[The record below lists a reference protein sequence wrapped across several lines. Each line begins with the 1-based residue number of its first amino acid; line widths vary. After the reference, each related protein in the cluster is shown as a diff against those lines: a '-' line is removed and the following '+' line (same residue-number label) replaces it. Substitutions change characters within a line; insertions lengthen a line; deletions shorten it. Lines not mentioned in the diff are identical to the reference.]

1 MSKFDSW
8 VLDQQEK
15 EQEELA
21 ERLKRKENL
30 RSFKVT
36 ERYIKQDTWIV
47 NAINKEEATDIA
59 MSVEPDSSRVVRLEE
74 LKTLIGG
81 GLGSLEEEVE
91 CTTTEPLT
99 ETEKYLN
106 DPLDKEVS

>member
-8 VLDQQEK
+8 VMDQQEK

-21 ERLKRKENL
+21 ERLKKKENL
-30 RSFKVT
+30 KTFKVT
-36 ERYIKQDTWIV
+36 ERYIKEDTWIV

-59 MSVEPDSSRVVRLEE
+59 MSVDPDSSQVVRLEE

-91 CTTTEPLT
+91 STTVEPL
-99 ETEKYLN
+99 EE
-106 DPLDKEVS
+106 S

>member
-8 VLDQQEK
+8 VMDQQERAM
-15 EQEELA
+15 EEA
-21 ERLKRKENL
+21 ADRLKEEEGLKT
-30 RSFKVT
+30 FKVI

-59 MSVEPDSSRVVRLEE
+59 MSVDPDTSVVLEV
-74 LKTLIGG
+74 T
-81 GLGSLEEEVE
+81 S
-91 CTTTEPLT
+91 TTARPLT

-106 DPLDKEVS
+106 DPLGKEES

>member
-15 EQEELA
+15 SIEEA
-21 ERLKRKENL
+21 ADRLKEEEGL

-36 ERYIKQDTWIV
+36 ERYIKEDTWIV

-59 MSVEPDSSRVVRLEE
+59 MSVDPDTS
-74 LKTLIGG
+74 
-81 GLGSLEEEVE
+81 EVIE
-91 CTTTEPLT
+91 VTSTTTEPL
-99 ETEKYLN
+99 E
-106 DPLDKEVS
+106 DK

>member
-21 ERLKRKENL
+21 ERLKKKENL
-30 RSFKVT
+30 KTFKVT

-59 MSVEPDSSRVVRLEE
+59 MSVDPDTSEVV
-74 LKTLIGG
+74 
-81 GLGSLEEEVE
+81 EVTS
-91 CTTTEPLT
+91 TTVDYI
-99 ETEKYLN
+99 ETFDDLDKSFDSEKYLN
-106 DPLDKEVS
+106 DPLGKEVS

>member
-15 EQEELA
+15 EQEQLA
-21 ERLKRKENL
+21 ERLKKKENL
-30 RSFKVT
+30 KTFKVT

-59 MSVEPDSSRVVRLEE
+59 MSVDPDTSEVV
-74 LKTLIGG
+74 
-81 GLGSLEEEVE
+81 EVTS
-91 CTTTEPLT
+91 TTVDYI
-99 ETEKYLN
+99 ETFDNLDKSFDSEKYLN
-106 DPLDKEVS
+106 DPLGKEVS

>member
-21 ERLKRKENL
+21 ERLKKKENL
-30 RSFKVT
+30 KTFKVT

-59 MSVEPDSSRVVRLEE
+59 MSVDPDTSEVV
-74 LKTLIGG
+74 
-81 GLGSLEEEVE
+81 EVTS
-91 CTTTEPLT
+91 TTVDYI
-99 ETEKYLN
+99 ETFDDLDKSFDSEKYLN
-106 DPLDKEVS
+106 DPLGKEES

>member
-15 EQEELA
+15 EQEQLA
-21 ERLKRKENL
+21 ERLKKKENL
-30 RSFKVT
+30 KTFKVT

-59 MSVEPDSSRVVRLEE
+59 MSVDPDTSEVLEV
-74 LKTLIGG
+74 T
-81 GLGSLEEEVE
+81 S
-91 CTTTEPLT
+91 TTVDYI
-99 ETEKYLN
+99 ETFDNLDKSEDFDSEKYLN
-106 DPLDKEVS
+106 DPLGKEVS

>member
-8 VLDQQEK
+8 VMDQQERAM
-15 EQEELA
+15 EEA
-21 ERLKRKENL
+21 AHRLKEEEGLKT
-30 RSFKVT
+30 FKVT

-59 MSVEPDSSRVVRLEE
+59 MSVDPDTSEVVR
-74 LKTLIGG
+74 
-81 GLGSLEEEVE
+81 VE
-91 CTTTEPLT
+91 CTIAEPLT

-106 DPLDKEVS
+106 DPLGKEES